1 MLHVLCCPFHPKHQ
15 VISTTLK
22 MVTQSDSE
30 RLKNLYTLMPLSARD
45 FIEIC
50 RHETPLSAR
59 GFVEICRHESF
70 KTKTGQLV
78 AHGDYDSI
86 ANCQTK
92 ISAICGEHLAFFV
105 VFEIFI

>member
-1 MLHVLCCPFHPKHQ
+1 
-15 VISTTLK
+15 

-30 RLKNLYTLMPLSARD
+30 RLKNLYTLTPLSARD
-45 FIEIC
+45 FI
-50 RHETPLSAR
+50 
-59 GFVEICRHESF
+59 EICRHESF

-92 ISAICGEHLAFFV
+92 ISAIRGAHLAFFV